1 MFCSLPSGP
10 SAEERNEHPRG
21 GNHGTT
27 IQNIH
32 PSRPQ
37 ILRALRRPLAPP
49 QRNRYPLLRRLPSGA
64 RRNALL
70 VVERNNHGHGVLAH
84 LGSQSYPNIYSDG
97 KQQGW
102 LTTAASRPTM
112 IENFAAV
119 LSANPELFRSIA
131 LLNECRT
138 FVRHKD
144 GTSGAAQGAHDDRV
158 MAMAIALASRRQLAG
173 KIPPPI
179 QILTITGF
187 L

>member
-1 MFCSLPSGP
+1 
-10 SAEERNEHPRG
+10 
-21 GNHGTT
+21 
-27 IQNIH
+27 
-32 PSRPQ
+32 
-37 ILRALRRPLAPP
+37 
-49 QRNRYPLLRRLPSGA
+49 
-64 RRNALL
+64 
-70 VVERNNHGHGVLAH
+70 